1 MSAYALQLQST
12 AYMVAP
18 WNSLYDFGNGNFT
31 VEAWIKPSGAGTII
45 SRKSAQGDVGNG
57 GFLLVL
63 KPDGSFKLATDN
75 GLGFFEID
83 SQATSVLNG
92 AWHHIAGVRDGA
104 NLYLYLDSALL
115 SSTPRGNATP
125 PLNVNNNLRMVIGAT
140 DQSQEPYIHYT
151 GLISDVRVWSVVRSQ
166 AQIVGSMTTDLNSN
180 ELGLVGYWKFDGNG
194 NDASSIQNTAIPSGS
209 VTYVTSGFLV
219 SSSIPIWP
227 TTLHNE
233 KNISRSPF
241 VGPEQAT
248 QLWATAI
255 GGHMRGGPVVDAEGN
270 IYVGGEDKK
279 LYSLDAHGTVKWTYT
294 SDYPF
299 YPTPAIGPDG
309 TIYGASDT
317 VQALTSAG
325 SLKWQYARRDIGM
338 IIVVP
343 LKLNSAGDTVYLV
356 ANSSIGSGDRIIAL
370 QAANGTFKWEMVF
383 TKGSSSIPGLGPD
396 GTVYVGSEE
405 STVYALEPTNG
416 TLKWKHQEAQGV
428 IRGPISVDE
437 QGNIYFCINP
447 QFPGDNALICLH
459 PDGSVKW
466 SYRPGEYVANPPSIA
481 IATDGTI
488 YAGFYGMHAITPNGQ
503 LKWKSN
509 TANNIGIYPGAAVV
523 DQTGNVYFGT
533 SDGKLLAYSATG
545 SALWQLDH
553 GGNGSGPVLAADR
566 LLYFSDGQN
575 TVYALKSLPVPITS
589 APTIQQVSYNGTLL
603 SSQWTAVSQPSVTG
617 YTLALF
623 QNENELQSI
632 NTTALQG
639 DLTVSLSA
647 GISYTVKARATG
659 SSGMV
664 GPWSAPVNVIASAPV
679 ISHVVYDGGT
689 LTATW
694 SAVNTGG
701 VSDYTLQLMTGT
713 TIVAHTTVTGTT
725 GNLAV
730 TLNPTTAYEV
740 KVQANGSATSGPW
753 SAPVNVI
760 ASAPTSVD
768 LFYNG
773 SALVVSWHAVPNQDV
788 TTYTAQLLK
797 NAQLAETK
805 ETALLTTTFAESF
818 QAGLNYTA
826 QVRASGTQ
834 SSGPW
839 SPLAQGPLSGTATYN
854 YDELGQLHQVVNGS
868 GMTITYTYDD
878 RGNITA
884 EQSSGTHN

>member
-1 MSAYALQLQST
+1 MSAYALQLQNS

-18 WNSLYDFGNGNFT
+18 FQGAYNFGSGNFT

-45 SRKSAQGDVGNG
+45 SRKATQGDVGNG

-75 GLGFFEID
+75 GLGFFEVD

-125 PLNVNNNLRMVIGAT
+125 PLNINNNLRMVIGAT

-151 GLISDVRVWSVVRSQ
+151 GLISDVRAWSVARSQ
-166 AQIVGSMTTDLNSN
+166 TQIVDSMTTEINSN

-194 NDASSIQNTAIPSGS
+194 NDASSIQNTAVPNGS
-209 VTYVTSGFLV
+209 VTYVTLGPPSN
-219 SSSIPIWP
+219 SSVPLWA

-233 KNISRSPF
+233 KNMSRSPF

-248 QLWATAI
+248 QLWTTAI

-279 LYSLDAHGTVKWTYT
+279 LYSLDAQGTIKWTYT

-309 TIYGASDT
+309 TIYGASDM
-317 VQALTSAG
+317 VQALTPAG

-338 IIVVP
+338 VIVVP
-343 LKLNSAGDTVYLV
+343 LKLSSAGDAIYLV
-356 ANSSIGSGDRIIAL
+356 ANSSIGQGDRIIAL
-370 QAANGTFKWEMVF
+370 QAANGAFKWEMVF
-383 TKGSSSIPGLGPD
+383 TTGSSSIPGIGPD

-405 STVYALEPTNG
+405 STVYALDPSNG
-416 TLKWKHQEAQGV
+416 TLKWKHQETQGM

-481 IATDGTI
+481 IGSDGTI
-488 YAGFYGMHAITPNGQ
+488 YAGFYGMNAVTPNGQ
-503 LKWKSN
+503 LKWKSS

-566 LLYFSDGQN
+566 LLYFSDGQS
-575 TVYALKSLPVPITS
+575 TVYAIKSTLVPITS

-603 SSQWTAVSQPSVTG
+603 ASQWTVVSQPSVTG

-623 QNENELQSI
+623 QNESELQSV
-632 NTTALQG
+632 NTTALQK
-639 DLTVSLSA
+639 DFTVSLSA
-647 GISYTVKARATG
+647 GINYTVKVRATG
-659 SSGMV
+659 NAGLV
-664 GPWSAPVNVIASAPV
+664 GPWSAPVNVIASAPTN
-679 ISHVVYDGGT
+679 I
-689 LTATW
+689 
-694 SAVNTGG
+694 
-701 VSDYTLQLMTGT
+701 
-713 TIVAHTTVTGTT
+713 
-725 GNLAV
+725 
-730 TLNPTTAYEV
+730 
-740 KVQANGSATSGPW
+740 
-753 SAPVNVI
+753 
-760 ASAPTSVD
+760 D

-773 SALVVSWHAVPNQDV
+773 TALAASWHAVTNQGV
-788 TTYTAQLLK
+788 AYTAQLLK

-805 ETALLTTTFAESF
+805 ETDLLTTPFAESF
-818 QAGLNYTA
+818 QAGSNYTV
-826 QVRASGTQ
+826 QVRANGAQ

-839 SPLAQGPLSGTATYN
+839 SPLAQGPLSSTATYN
-854 YDELGQLHQVVNGS
+854 YDELGQLHQIVNGS
-868 GMTITYTYDD
+868 GITMTYTYDD
-878 RGNITA
+878 RGNITT